1 MSSLQN
7 GNALLASALSG
18 LSNTYS
24 ILAQNSKN
32 KNGLT
37 IEEIT
42 NPSTTVLQQLGN
54 NTTFAQFL
62 SSNFA
67 AIDKDGDGAISST
80 DMSNL
85 TNTICFNIDNF
96 DSTVIA
102 DILNREFSIAV
113 RPGYHCAY
121 KAHEVI
127 GTRDIGAVRVSVSY
141 FNKLNEIQFLKD
153 AIYKISKREY

>member
-1 MSSLQN
+1 MSSLKN

-24 ILAQNSKN
+24 ILAQNSTN

-67 AIDKDGDGAISST
+67 KT
-80 DMSNL
+80 
-85 TNTICFNIDNF
+85 
-96 DSTVIA
+96 
-102 DILNREFSIAV
+102 LNAS
-113 RPGYHCAY
+113 
-121 KAHEVI
+121 
-127 GTRDIGAVRVSVSY
+127 
-141 FNKLNEIQFLKD
+141 
-153 AIYKISKREY
+153 